1 MYHLRILKVL
11 KTSLE
16 YSIFIR
22 MSGKE
27 VCLYTFNIP
36 KEKEHIAFVANKH
49 FEYAVKRTHSV
60 RLPEWGRWEG

>member
-1 MYHLRILKVL
+1 
-11 KTSLE
+11 
-16 YSIFIR
+16 